1 MNHLL
6 KMKVSFKLTLL
17 FICLSQLGFAQYLH
31 RQGKYIYDGQNNE
44 IILKSM
50 GLGGW
55 MIQEGY
61 MLETSAF
68 AGPQHEIR
76 AKIEGLIGKANTNT
90 FYDAWLQNHCT
101 KVDIDSLAS
110 WGFNAIRL
118 PMHYNLFTLPIEQE
132 PVAGADTWLP
142 KGFTMIDSLLDWC
155 KKDNI
160 YLILDLHAAPG
171 GQGKDAAISDYDDTK
186 PSLWESAENRR
197 KTVAFWA
204 KLAERYAN
212 EPMIGGYDLLNET
225 NWTFT
230 GTNLLKTLYTDITKA
245 IRAVDKNH
253 LLFIEGNWFA
263 NDFTGLTPAWDT
275 NMAYSFHK
283 YWNATDVGT
292 IQYLLDMRNTQ
303 NIPLWMG
310 ESGENN
316 NQWFYETIKLL
327 EANHIGWSWWPL
339 KKINSI
345 VCPLT
350 VKKTADYQKLLN
362 YWTSG
367 GTKPDVTFAT
377 NTLLTMA
384 ENLLVKNCL
393 FHPDYIDAM
402 FRQQKTDET
411 KPYRMQE
418 IPGVITATDFDLGRS
433 GIAYSDLWV
442 MKDGTNNNGTG
453 NNGWNYRNDGVDIE
467 VCTDTDARSK
477 GFDVG
482 WIDNKEWTQ
491 YTIDVKQS
499 GAYTLTARY
508 ASGGSGGT
516 FHLEKDGV
524 SLSGPIKVSGT
535 GGWQS
540 WKSITIPN
548 VILYEGIQK
557 VKLVFDAAGYN
568 LNFVELIDPQPISAV
583 AAKISNAGTSV
594 DGISVLVYLNKKIDQ
609 TAVLSLND
617 FSVKIGTNTIPVSAI
632 SFNPKSPNSIILKI
646 PQMVVYGNAIKVS
659 YSGTTVKSEDGAILP
674 STADFAVTNNTPFR
688 STLPAKIEAENYLV
702 NSGLSAEACT
712 DTGTG
717 QDMGFTDAGDY
728 MDYLVFV
735 AADGNFSFEYRFA
748 STMGG
753 SIELRLADN
762 PLAPVTIH
770 TVTVPNTG
778 GWQVWK
784 SVFATGKLTAGP
796 HTLRIFVKQ
805 AQFNINWFKAS
816 FITGLTSIENSKGI
830 TVFPNPAKDQLNL
843 STESLNGNY
852 QVKFINLQ
860 GSVVK
865 QLTSDFET
873 GSVQT
878 VDISNLKEGY
888 YIVWIENG
896 SEKYYSGFI
905 KM

>member
-1 MNHLL
+1 
-6 KMKVSFKLTLL
+6 
-17 FICLSQLGFAQYLH
+17 
-31 RQGKYIYDGQNNE
+31 
-44 IILKSM
+44 
-50 GLGGW
+50 
-55 MIQEGY
+55 
-61 MLETSAF
+61 
-68 AGPQHEIR
+68 
-76 AKIEGLIGKANTNT
+76 
-90 FYDAWLQNHCT
+90 
-101 KVDIDSLAS
+101 
-110 WGFNAIRL
+110 
-118 PMHYNLFTLPIEQE
+118 
-132 PVAGADTWLP
+132 
-142 KGFTMIDSLLDWC
+142 
-155 KKDNI
+155 
-160 YLILDLHAAPG
+160 
-171 GQGKDAAISDYDDTK
+171 
-186 PSLWESAENRR
+186 
-197 KTVAFWA
+197 
-204 KLAERYAN
+204 
-212 EPMIGGYDLLNET
+212 
-225 NWTFT
+225 
-230 GTNLLKTLYTDITKA
+230 
-245 IRAVDKNH
+245 
-253 LLFIEGNWFA
+253 
-263 NDFTGLTPAWDT
+263 
-275 NMAYSFHK
+275 
-283 YWNATDVGT
+283 
-292 IQYLLDMRNTQ
+292 
-303 NIPLWMG
+303 
-310 ESGENN
+310 
-316 NQWFYETIKLL
+316 
-327 EANHIGWSWWPL
+327 
-339 KKINSI
+339 
-345 VCPLT
+345 
-350 VKKTADYQKLLN
+350 
-362 YWTSG
+362 
-367 GTKPDVTFAT
+367 
-377 NTLLTMA
+377 
-384 ENLLVKNCL
+384 
-393 FHPDYIDAM
+393 
-402 FRQQKTDET
+402 
-411 KPYRMQE
+411 
-418 IPGVITATDFDLGRS
+418 
-433 GIAYSDLWV
+433 
-442 MKDGTNNNGTG
+442 
-453 NNGWNYRNDGVDIE
+453 
-467 VCTDTDARSK
+467 
-477 GFDVG
+477 
-482 WIDNKEWTQ
+482 
-491 YTIDVKQS
+491 
-499 GAYTLTARY
+499 
-508 ASGGSGGT
+508 
-516 FHLEKDGV
+516 
-524 SLSGPIKVSGT
+524 
-535 GGWQS
+535 
-540 WKSITIPN
+540 
-548 VILYEGIQK
+548 